1 MKPLF
6 PAAFAIAATLAA
18 SGCKSAEDYQRNHSA
33 TAAWLQ
39 SHTGRPGMNVT
50 GDWDSPDWGEGHF
63 RQVGSKVTG
72 VLDDRPV
79 GGVING
85 ERLFLAITEG
95 GWTSYTAILR
105 RQYDGSLAG
114 TYCETVPF
122 DSQDEEQMELRRAR
136 P

>member
-1 MKPLF
+1 MKPLL
-6 PAAFAIAATLAA
+6 PVVLTVVVALAGG
-18 SGCKSAEDYQRNHSA
+18 GCKSAADYQRNNAA

-39 SHTGRPGMNVT
+39 AHAGKPAMNVS

-63 RQVGSKVTG
+63 KQAGSKVTG
-72 VLDDRPV
+72 ILDDYPV
-79 GGVING
+79 GGVVNG
-85 ERLFLAITEG
+85 DRLFLAITDE

-122 DSQDEEQMELRRAR
+122 DPADEEQMELRRAR